1 MRQLPDH
8 PWHHLPAK
16 AVLDA
21 LDTIAAGLH
30 RAQVTQRLAEHGP
43 NRLAERPPRPS
54 WLKFLDQ
61 FKSRPVIVVA
71 QDSAVADAWRTLRED
86 RIRQAPVVD
95 DQRKLIGL
103 VSERGLL
110 TAIDVEDGQV
120 IAARRR
126 KVRGVMTTPVVAA
139 APTNDIRRIASVMLD
154 RGVDG
159 VPVIAETGR
168 IVGFVSRSDILRAVV
183 ADPPLSLWR

>member
-1 MRQLPDH
+1 M
-8 PWHHLPAK
+8 PWPTPGVPCAK
-16 AVLDA
+16 TASV
-21 LDTIAAGLH
+21 
-30 RAQVTQRLAEHGP
+30 RR
-43 NRLAERPPRPS
+43 RS
-54 WLKFLDQ
+54 WTT
-61 FKSRPVIVVA
+61 SG
-71 QDSAVADAWRTLRED
+71 
-86 RIRQAPVVD
+86 
-95 DQRKLIGL
+95 KLIGL

-168 IVGFVSRSDILRAVV
+168 IVDSFPGATSCAQWLPIR
-183 ADPPLSLWR
+183 P